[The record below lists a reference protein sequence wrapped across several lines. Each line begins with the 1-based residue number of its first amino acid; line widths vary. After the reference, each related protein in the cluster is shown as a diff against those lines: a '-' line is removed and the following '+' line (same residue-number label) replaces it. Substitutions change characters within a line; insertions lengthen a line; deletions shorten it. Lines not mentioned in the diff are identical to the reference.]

1 MATSFKTLTANDISN
16 TRTILHEAIPLT
28 GTISSGTYADANIKT
43 YSHGMFTSVYDYPY
57 LSSSANH
64 VFDIATGFSANSAM
78 SGSGDSTTASP
89 DPFGDVPVP
98 QQAKKINIYTQMAQ
112 VLMGYDA
119 AGAIQDFDQDGDL
132 ASGGAK
138 LQEVFFI
145 NFARLLG
152 KDELKKGSF
161 QISFITGGL
170 PSGFGDQ
177 GQYTTIGGDI
187 TTQILTLGDYS
198 ATSSYYVNSPA
209 GEYGILYTSSA
220 GGANGPGAQAGYGL
234 LFYQAGIA
242 VITGSIWANPLA
254 ASNGVYGGLPN
265 STYGYSLHTGMSPT
279 GYGTTATTPSASWQ
293 NLLTASSATLD
304 DINNAVRN
312 RIQNISFNNT
322 VELNSTIYFCRVG
335 HNEFNYSA
343 NPTYLDS
350 SKIRVKN
357 ATSDNP
363 VSYITTVGLYS
374 SDNELLAVAKLSE
387 PLKKDPNTELTL
399 RVRLDY

>member
-64 VFDIATGFSANSAM
+64 IFDIATGFSANSAM
-78 SGSGDSTTASP
+78 SGCGDGTPLGST
-89 DPFGDVPVP
+89 PVP

-132 ASGGAK
+132 AAGGNK

-161 QISFITGGL
+161 QISFVTGGL

-220 GGANGPGAQAGYGL
+220 EPNSTAGYGL

-242 VITGSIWANPLA
+242 VVTGQIWGNPLA
-254 ASNGVYGGLPN
+254 AANASPINH
-265 STYGYSLHTGMSPT
+265 TGYTVTNHTGMSPT

-293 NLLTASSATLD
+293 NLLTASSANLD
-304 DINNAVRN
+304 DINSAVRN